1 MISNTLKINRLRQH
15 IKKLYFVFSV
25 NKQALHQGMLL
36 YLDIGTE
43 LLLRNYDEIRVG
55 INVRNYNGGITL
67 RREVIQNFCLGTGSM
82 SKYVDV
88 EWGDSNDCDFEI
100 IIYKNN
106 DIISG
111 AFKMKVYVKDYPDIV
126 GYLG

>member
-1 MISNTLKINRLRQH
+1 M
-15 IKKLYFVFSV
+15 
-25 NKQALHQGMLL
+25 
-36 YLDIGTE
+36 
-43 LLLRNYDEIRVG
+43 
-55 INVRNYNGGITL
+55 
-67 RREVIQNFCLGTGSM
+67 IQNVCLGTGSM

-106 DIISG
+106 DIMSC